1 MTYRVLILV
10 LVGVLLSAATAS
22 AEPATEETTTEQ
34 PATDEVTDASEHREF
49 VAATAFVMDEGRWE
63 VGLFGPLR
71 YGLTDR
77 VELSAHPLWFF
88 VAPNLRAKVGWTNE
102 GDTRVATVHSVT
114 YPTPLLRLL
123 AMEGAGGVLPPDRS
137 VPHIFSIRNEVV
149 ISQAFEEHI
158 LTGSAGLQVA
168 PRVGESQ
175 LISIDL
181 PVVYPRTAAY
191 FTQVT
196 ALGGVSMQGP
206 ITDSLGYQ
214 TGARVFVYPGA
225 EGSFAAEYD
234 ARLRWRSSGSWMV
247 QAGVLGSLAG
257 YPFGLGA
264 NLLPVGDIMWAF

>member
-1 MTYRVLILV
+1 MNVRVLIIALA
-10 LVGVLLSAATAS
+10 GILLSGAPAF
-22 AEPATEETTTEQ
+22 AEPAADDAGQELTE
-34 PATDEVTDASEHREF
+34 PSEHREF
-49 VAATAFVMDEGRWE
+49 IPATAFVMEEGSWE

-77 VELSAHPLWFF
+77 VELSTHPLWFF
-88 VAPNLRAKVGWTNE
+88 VAPNLRAKVGWASQ

-123 AMEGAGGVLPPDRS
+123 AMEGAGGVLPPERAI
-137 VPHIFSIRNEVV
+137 PHIFSIRNKVV
-149 ISQAFEEHI
+149 VSQAYGEHI

-168 PRVGESQ
+168 PRVGESE

-191 FTQVT
+191 FTGLT
-196 ALGGVSMQGP
+196 ALGGVSVQGP
-206 ITDSLGYQ
+206 ISGALGYQ
-214 TGARVFVYPGA
+214 TGARFFVYPGA

-234 ARLRWRSSGSWMV
+234 ARLRWRSSGSWMI